1 MRPKTQWLQEILN
14 EAQLHF
20 SATKAPEMLPKTP
33 SAKNRRRLRKSSVA
47 YNSSQYNTPPR
58 TRVRSNHVGRQST
71 LATFSAGVLTRS
83 VMRQLAANST
93 ATVTAG
99 ASGTGTAAAAGTRAN
114 TSRGAAGKTVL
125 NMVGHYEELIASTS
139 KATAWPPN
147 AATEADASDAAN
159 SALASGDSWTSA
171 AAETAAAA
179 TAAAQQQQQQE
190 GKL

>member
-125 NMVGHYEELIASTS
+125 NM
-139 KATAWPPN
+139 ATAWPPN